1 MTNIN
6 ESIDRFGL
14 EGNALRLKE
23 AAGEQ
28 NSDSSLNLDSVVN
41 QIFDMKF
48 DFLERQKGE
57 FTIFAPKGRVS
68 SSTAKLFKNKIY
80 CAASKQGCKVIINL
94 RYVSLIDSVGL
105 GILINA
111 HKTADKNGG
120 MIVLTD
126 VPERIMVNL
135 AMLYMDR
142 YLHFASDMKQAISMM
157 AW

>member
-1 MTNIN
+1 LKI
-6 ESIDRFGL
+6 GL
-14 EGNALRLKE
+14 IWQK
-23 AAGEQ
+23 
-28 NSDSSLNLDSVVN
+28 NL
-41 QIFDMKF
+41 I
-48 DFLERQKGE
+48 
-57 FTIFAPKGRVS
+57 
-68 SSTAKLFKNKIY
+68 
-80 CAASKQGCKVIINL
+80 